1 MLHRSRWRGTAAASG
16 VVLFYG
22 HTEAAQQ
29 PWFSNFYQHPP
40 IRFVIPEW
48 CGVHGG
54 KETVVSFSEKSLML
68 CKASLMGDTDTFHA
82 IEVSDTPDKV
92 KRLGRQV
99 RPWDEERWQAHV
111 CDIAT
116 HVISTKFASLPR
128 SFASFLPALSRL
140 HIFSLAR
147 MTLLFCARCRLQHY
161 LLATGERAIAEA
173 APHDRVWGIGLDASN
188 PDAQQPHMWRG
199 ANVLGWALMKVRA
212 ELRCSA
218 APAQAAAP
226 ATVFSAPEEDRRK
239 MRAKRFAQATGSA
252 CDAPLPFPLNADGS
266 SAFHTAQLSGMRSRH
281 AQETCA
287 GAAVERRRK
296 GGSKHDG
303 Q

>member
-68 CKASLMGDTDTFHA
+68 CKASLMGDTDTFRA

-99 RPWDEERWQAHV
+99 HPWDEERWQAHV

-116 HVISTKFASLPR
+116 HVISTKFVSLPR
-128 SFASFLPALSRL
+128 SLVSSRL
-140 HIFSLAR
+140 HVFSLAR
-147 MTLLFCARCRLQHY
+147 MTLGFCAWCRLQRY

-173 APHDRVWGIGLDASN
+173 APHDRMWGIGLDARN
-188 PDAQQPHMWRG
+188 PDAQQPHKWRG

-218 APAQAAAP
+218 APALAAAP
-226 ATVFSAPEEDRRK
+226 ATVVSAPEEDRRK